1 MLKWREIE
9 MKSVVVEIM
18 EKRLSPYGFQYV
30 GVDYLL
36 WIFSRET
43 EGMTQYIAMQKNRW
57 EDAYAL
63 NIYAYG
69 EGQPAFESKDLSNE
83 PEYKFQFFHFNSE
96 KERIAVLNKLLD
108 IAEKYGIDKLNELT
122 QKEKSIPFEPIT

>member
-1 MLKWREIE
+1 

-30 GVDYLL
+30 GDDYLL

-43 EGMTQYIAMQKNRW
+43 KGMTQYIAMQKNRW

-63 NIYAYG
+63 NIYAHG
-69 EGQPAFESKDLSNE
+69 EGLPAFKSKDLSNE
-83 PEYKFQFFHFNSE
+83 PEYEFRFFLFNNE

-122 QKEKSIPFEPIT
+122 KKEKSIPFEPIT

>member
-1 MLKWREIE
+1 

-18 EKRLSPYGFQYV
+18 EKRLSPYGFQYA
-30 GVDYLL
+30 GDDYLL

-63 NIYAYG
+63 NIYAHG
-69 EGQPAFESKDLSNE
+69 EGLPAFNSKDLSNE
-83 PEYKFQFFHFNSE
+83 PEYQFQFFHFNSG

-122 QKEKSIPFEPIT
+122 KKEKSIPFEPIT